1 MKNKNVY
8 LWLFSNFLYFRDLV
22 ESIFFFKT
30 TINSIKFIWS
40 YLDNSNITIVI
51 LQVTLVSFIS
61 FRQINIPSNFFLK
74 NITFKNKNL
83 QSPDLDYTLW
93 SCRRSFKRFSDQTY
107 DETVASWIVLHYGK
121 LNLKCKLHSELNF

>member
-61 FRQINIPSNFFLK
+61 FRQINIPSNFF
-74 NITFKNKNL
+74 FKKYHL
-83 QSPDLDYTLW
+83 
-93 SCRRSFKRFSDQTY
+93 
-107 DETVASWIVLHYGK
+107 
-121 LNLKCKLHSELNF
+121 